1 MVERGVAACSMEVS
15 SHALALHR
23 VDGVVFDV
31 AGFTNLSQ
39 DHLDF
44 HPTMADY
51 FAAKAELFTP
61 ARARRGVVCVD
72 DEWGR
77 RLAALSAAA
86 GVPVTT
92 VSTLEAGLATEPAD
106 WRVTGRRVAG
116 AGTDFT
122 ITGPDGVPVPARC
135 PLPGD
140 FNVANTAVALLMLVA
155 DGIPAVAAAGWLA
168 EACAVPGRMEPV
180 RGDGV
185 PGEPLAVVD
194 YAHSPDAVTAAVRAL
209 RAGATGPLVVV
220 LGAGGDRDR
229 EKRPLMGAAAAA
241 AADVVVVTDD
251 NPRGEDPAAIRAAV
265 VAGARASG
273 AGADVVEIGDR
284 AAAIAE
290 GVRRGLGRGHAAGRR
305 QGPRD
310 RTGGRRRRAPLR
322 RPHRA
327 GPGAARGPPGTR
339 PRGGS
344 RARGDSRARLDG
356 AAAAVARDGG
366 PAVIPLTLAEVAD
379 AVSGRLDAADP
390 ATVVTGGVTADSR
403 LAGDG
408 GLFVA
413 LPGEHA
419 DGHDYAAAAVGAGAA
434 AVLAARPVGVP
445 AVVVDDP
452 LAALGRLARAV
463 LDRLPQVTVV
473 GVTGSS
479 GKTSTKDLLAAVLAH
494 AGPTVAPQGSFNNE
508 LGVPLTV
515 LRADPGTRFL
525 VAEMGARGIG
535 HIAYLCGIAPPRIG
549 VVLNV
554 GAAHAGEFG
563 GREATARAKGELVEA
578 LPADGVAVLNA
589 DDPLVAAMAGRTRAR
604 VVTVG
609 SRADGATVRAA
620 DVALDDAARAAF
632 RLVTPA
638 GEAEVRLALH
648 GAHHVGNALA
658 AAAVG
663 LEAGLGPAEVAAA
676 LSAATPA
683 SRWRMEVATRA
694 DGVTVVN
701 DAYNAN
707 PDSVR
712 AALAAVAAMT
722 RDGAQAW
729 AVLGEMLELGDE
741 TAAEHRAVGEAAAGL
756 GIEVVAV
763 GAGAHPAAAG
773 AVAAGG
779 AGQAVADP
787 AAAAALLAGALRPG
801 DVVLVKA
808 SRGIGLDVL
817 AAELLGTGAGRP
829 LTLGTVAEDGV
840 PVR

>member
-1 MVERGVAACSMEVS
+1 
-15 SHALALHR
+15 
-23 VDGVVFDV
+23 
-31 AGFTNLSQ
+31 
-39 DHLDF
+39 
-44 HPTMADY
+44 
-51 FAAKAELFTP
+51 
-61 ARARRGVVCVD
+61 
-72 DEWGR
+72 
-77 RLAALSAAA
+77 
-86 GVPVTT
+86 
-92 VSTLEAGLATEPAD
+92 
-106 WRVTGRRVAG
+106 
-116 AGTDFT
+116 
-122 ITGPDGVPVPARC
+122 
-135 PLPGD
+135 
-140 FNVANTAVALLMLVA
+140 
-155 DGIPAVAAAGWLA
+155 
-168 EACAVPGRMEPV
+168 
-180 RGDGV
+180 
-185 PGEPLAVVD
+185 
-194 YAHSPDAVTAAVRAL
+194 
-209 RAGATGPLVVV
+209 
-220 LGAGGDRDR
+220 
-229 EKRPLMGAAAAA
+229 
-241 AADVVVVTDD
+241 
-251 NPRGEDPAAIRAAV
+251 
-265 VAGARASG
+265 
-273 AGADVVEIGDR
+273 
-284 AAAIAE
+284 
-290 GVRRGLGRGHAAGRR
+290 
-305 QGPRD
+305 
-310 RTGGRRRRAPLR
+310 
-322 RPHRA
+322 
-327 GPGAARGPPGTR
+327 
-339 PRGGS
+339 
-344 RARGDSRARLDG
+344 
-356 AAAAVARDGG
+356 
-366 PAVIPLTLAEVAD
+366 VIPLTLAEVAD

-390 ATVVTGGVTADSR
+390 AAVVTGDVTADSR

-413 LPGEHA
+413 LPGERA
-419 DGHDYAAAAVGAGAA
+419 DGHDYAAAAVDAGAA

-463 LDRLPQVTVV
+463 LDRLPGVTVV

-479 GKTSTKDLLAAVLAH
+479 GKTSTKDLLATVLSQ

-515 LRADPGTRFL
+515 LRADAGTRFL

-535 HIAYLCGIAPPRIG
+535 HIAYLCGIAPPRVG

-563 GREATARAKGELVEA
+563 GREVTARAKGELVEA
-578 LPADGVAVLNA
+578 LPPDGLAVLNA
-589 DDPLVAAMAGRTRAR
+589 DDPLVAAMASRTKAR
-604 VVTVG
+604 VVPVG
-609 SRADGATVRAA
+609 VDLLGNDATVRAA
-620 DVALDDAARAAF
+620 DVVLDDAARPAF

-638 GEAEVRLALH
+638 GEADVRLALH

-663 LEAGLGPAEVAAA
+663 LEAGLGPAAVAAA

-722 RDGAQAW
+722 RDGARAW

-741 TAAEHRAVGEAAAGL
+741 TVAEHHAVGEAAARL

-773 AVAAGG
+773 AAAAGG
-779 AGQAVADP
+779 AGHAVADP
-787 AAAAALLAGALRPG
+787 AAAAALLAGRLRPG

-817 AAELLGTGAGRP
+817 AAGLLATGASDP
-829 LTLGTVAEDGV
+829 LTLGTVAGDGA